1 MKILS
6 RQELKT
12 GKIFVNI
19 ILTNKEALRIIDGKV
34 VNGEEPYL
42 AIQIVGYGEEESKGG
57 EHEQDTNPLGKES

>member
-6 RQELKT
+6 RQDIRT

-19 ILTNKEALRIIDGKV
+19 VLTNKEALRIIDGKV

-42 AIQIVGYGEEESKGG
+42 SIQIVGYGEDESKGG
-57 EHEQDTNPLGKES
+57 EHEQDKNRMG